1 MLLACDEYAFVL
13 YLSRCPQLNDD
24 RSVKRPHKNSK
35 TTFVQQLYQYS
46 TALKCIDFVLF
57 DGFYFAFKWMKSL
70 LYGDHYTEDGKQH
83 LLFALFEQ
91 ASSLLYYLC
100 ISCYGIG
107 SIGGILQIPNW
118 TCVHDESKYWLLTY
132 TLPVFLGHW

>member
-1 MLLACDEYAFVL
+1 M
-13 YLSRCPQLNDD
+13 
-24 RSVKRPHKNSK
+24 
-35 TTFVQQLYQYS
+35 
-46 TALKCIDFVLF
+46 DFVLF
-57 DGFYFAFKWMKSL
+57 DGSYFAFKRMKSL

-107 SIGGILQIPNW
+107 SIGGILPD
-118 TCVHDESKYWLLTY
+118 T
-132 TLPVFLGHW
+132 